1 MNIMTDVMERTYQA
15 LKRFD
20 AHMKDAVTEPY
31 GQRKATAKDQMDMY
45 KNLNE
50 AQLYDLVQKHGI
62 ESVNQWL
69 YRMEQRSRNG

>member
-1 MNIMTDVMERTYQA
+1 MNIITDVMERTYQA